1 MSFHPTS
8 KMDCAGLLPLRQF
21 FFLPLAAKA
30 LAMRVL
36 CLFSLLLLHLPL
48 RAAEWFPLEA
58 QVDGRS
64 ASYRPLMQASKPW
77 RICALLPHGMDRYW
91 WGVAW
96 GLHEEARR
104 QGVQLGVYE
113 AGGYQYPDMQRAQL
127 TRCIQL
133 AADAYVVA
141 AINTQGLCDE
151 IALLHRD
158 GVPVIDLVN
167 RIDCPGISARS
178 QVDFADM
185 AKAALA
191 YIQRH
196 SGGRAVRVGW
206 LPGPQDAGWVADA
219 ERGLQ
224 AALKG
229 GSVTLVSGGYGPVDR
244 STQAVLVRQLLARE
258 PELDYILGNAEAAAF
273 AAQLVRSGGSRY
285 RAQVVSLY
293 ATERILESI
302 RDGGILAAPTD
313 SPVIQARVA
322 IDLAVRALEGKQ
334 SPVRVS
340 PLIEVIDQANL
351 KRFDFGRLM
360 PPSGHWMIRQ
370 ELPE

>member
-1 MSFHPTS
+1 
-8 KMDCAGLLPLRQF
+8 
-21 FFLPLAAKA
+21 
-30 LAMRVL
+30 MRVL
-36 CLFSLLLLHLPL
+36 FFSLLLWQLPL
-48 RAAEWFPLEA
+48 HAAEWLPLEVL
-58 QVDGRS
+58 VDGRS
-64 ASYRPLMQASKPW
+64 ASYRPLAKASKPW

-96 GLHEEARR
+96 GLDEEARR

-133 AADAYVVA
+133 AADAYVIA
-141 AINTQGLCDE
+141 AITAQGLCDE
-151 IALLHRD
+151 IALLRRD
-158 GVPVIDLVN
+158 KVPVIDLVN
-167 RIDCPGISARS
+167 RIDCPGVTARS
-178 QVDFADM
+178 RVDFADM

-191 YIQRH
+191 YIQKH
-196 SGGRAVRVGW
+196 SRGRAVRVGW

-224 AALKG
+224 DALKD
-229 GSVTLVSGGYGPVDR
+229 SSMTLVSGGYGPVDR

-258 PELDYILGNAEAAAF
+258 PELDYILGNAEAVSF

-285 RAQVVSLY
+285 RAKVVSLY
-293 ATERILESI
+293 ATERVLESI
-302 RDGGILAAPTD
+302 EDGGILAAPTD

-322 IDLAVRALEGKQ
+322 IDLAVRALEGRK
-334 SPVRVS
+334 SPERVS
-340 PLIEVIDQANL
+340 PRIEVIDQKNL
-351 KRFDFGRLM
+351 EHFEIGRLM